1 MVWNYADLFLKIVF
15 SRDASSKITLSH
27 LSQDAVDLWNEW
39 QIRSLMLLSLFLQI
53 FLSIFGKRR
62 KVYAAR
68 WLGPSLWIAYLSAD
82 WVATFSLGILA
93 RSEADSKNWNWIPL
107 FWAPVLLVHLGGP
120 GAITAY
126 SVDRLNKLYYKML

>member
-1 MVWNYADLFLKIVF
+1 M
-15 SRDASSKITLSH
+15 SLSH
-27 LSQDAVDLWNEW
+27 LSQDAVALWNEW

-62 KVYAAR
+62 KVSAER
-68 WLGPSLWIAYLSAD
+68 WYGPSLWIAYLSAD

-93 RSEADSKNWNWIPL
+93 RSESDSKNWNWIPV
-107 FWAPVLLVHLGGP
+107 FWAPLLLVHLGGP

-126 SVDRLNKLYYKML
+126 SATKTVTGRSKLIST